1 MHTGTVTLLIVDVL
15 SKTVV
20 GVCTYPNMGGPG
32 KIDHEPVFR
41 RLQEDIAAFESEGSD
56 RRFSSRHYL
65 SDVEVHTM
73 IMFVVQDQPE
83 RRTASGLLGGG
94 SKMHPLFGMSCDFQ
108 KLGLPFEACVDCVGH
123 LEVYLAAKDWTR
135 PPTEVRCEHCLGWS
149 LDRLTHASYTSS
161 YEVPGSRVP
170 PDQDDHRPV

>member
-1 MHTGTVTLLIVDVL
+1 
-15 SKTVV
+15 
-20 GVCTYPNMGGPG
+20 
-32 KIDHEPVFR
+32 
-41 RLQEDIAAFESEGSD
+41 
-56 RRFSSRHYL
+56 
-65 SDVEVHTM
+65 M
-73 IMFVVQDQPE
+73 IMFVVQDQAE